1 MSDRPDI
8 PPDDSARAAEYV
20 LGLLPVQEA
29 REMRAELGQNAALR
43 AEVLAWERRFADIA
57 ENEVEPV
64 TPPAGVEAQ
73 IMAHLFREERR
84 PWWQRFGLGQ
94 VVGVAGL
101 AAIVALGVLF
111 YSNLT
116 QPLLVPEYTAQIVG
130 EGDSLILSAAL
141 DADTGELLI
150 TRDIGTVTTGRAQ
163 ELWLIAG
170 EAAPVSLGL
179 LAEDTETVLNV
190 PQDLAARFEG
200 GVLAVSDEP
209 PGGSPTGAPTGAVL
223 AVGEVNT
230 I

>member
-8 PPDDSARAAEYV
+8 PSDDSARAAEYV
-20 LGLLPVQEA
+20 LGLLTDEDA
-29 REMRAELGQNAALR
+29 RALRAELGQNDALR
-43 AEVLAWERRFADIA
+43 AEVLAWERRFAEIA
-57 ENEVEPV
+57 ESEVAPV
-64 TPPAGVEAQ
+64 DPPAGSEAQ
-73 IMAHLFREERR
+73 VMAHLFGEARR
-84 PWWQRFGLGQ
+84 PWWQRLGLGQ
-94 VVGVAGL
+94 VVGGLGL
-101 AAIVALGVLF
+101 AAVVVVGFLYYNTI
-111 YSNLT
+111 T

-130 EGDSLILSAAL
+130 EGDTLILSAAL

-150 TRDIGTVTTGRAQ
+150 TRDIGTVTDGRAQ

-170 EAAPVSLGL
+170 EEAPVSLGL
-179 LAEDTETVLNV
+179 LEDGSETILSV